1 MSTGLEALLDRVLG
15 RLTRLQCAR
24 DISQEQASGRNIGT
38 KSCQDGNCSGGG
50 EE

>member
-15 RLTRLQCAR
+15 RLTR